1 MRNKMSKTDK
11 VEITDDMSLED
22 GCYIKRHNETVDA
35 LDRIDCFSEYYT
47 PNMMIYD
54 GDETTRVLLELPS
67 QVVRDAINICEEVNA
82 KSKEQYDEEYGLTP
96 FDVLQSAFDK
106 TDVMH
111 YPEKVVTEVMEE
123 VHEYYNH
130 TD

>member
-1 MRNKMSKTDK
+1 M
-11 VEITDDMSLED
+11 
-22 GCYIKRHNETVDA
+22 
-35 LDRIDCFSEYYT
+35 
-47 PNMMIYD
+47 
-54 GDETTRVLLELPS
+54 
-67 QVVRDAINICEEVNA
+67 NA

>member
-1 MRNKMSKTDK
+1 MSNTDK
-11 VEITDDMSLED
+11 IETTEGKTFYQLAVIE
-22 GCYIKRHNETVDA
+22 KHNKTVDT
-35 LDRIDCFSEYYT
+35 LERIDCFSEYYT